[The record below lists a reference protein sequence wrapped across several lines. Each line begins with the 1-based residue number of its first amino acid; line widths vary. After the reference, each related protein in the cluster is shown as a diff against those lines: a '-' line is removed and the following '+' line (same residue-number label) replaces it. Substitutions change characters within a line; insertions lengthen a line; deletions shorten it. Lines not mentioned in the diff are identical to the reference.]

1 MPISNDP
8 STTLT
13 AYQAWQKSEG
23 IPVIHG
29 FYVEDLR
36 TVEVQPWPR
45 KGGRGAFINMEGTGG
60 ANDAYVCEIAP
71 GEQLAPPRHLYEEGI
86 YILKGRGAATA
97 WAEGGSQGS
106 VEWETGS
113 PLAIPLHTSP
123 QHL

>member
-45 KGGRGAFINMEGTGG
+45 KGGRGAFIDMEGTGG
-60 ANDAYVCEIAP
+60 TNDAYVCEIAP
-71 GEQLAPPRHLYEEGI
+71 GKHPPPPRQLYGEGI
-86 YILKGRGAATA
+86 SIPEGGGGAARGTQ
-97 WAEGGSQGS
+97 GGTKAS
-106 VEWETGS
+106 
-113 PLAIPLHTSP
+113 
-123 QHL
+123 

>member
-45 KGGRGAFINMEGTGG
+45 KGGRGAFIDMEGTGG
-60 ANDAYVCEIAP
+60 TNDAYMCEIAP
-71 GEQLAPPRHLYEEGI
+71 GEQLAPHRPLHEGANSI
-86 YILKGRGAATA
+86 PEGGGAATA
-97 WAEGGSQGS
+97 GTGGAPTVS
-106 VEWETGS
+106 VMGK
-113 PLAIPLHTSP
+113 
-123 QHL
+123 